1 MKRIQFSL
9 IILLCLIFALGGF
22 LHFNGRLN
30 RGVIQSNALGGEC
43 MITVEASTGRIL
55 YGHNYNKKRPMAS
68 VTKIL
73 TAIAVIENFAENGR
87 DLNAKIK
94 VPAAAVGIEGSS
106 IYLAAEE
113 EISTLD
119 LLYGLMLQSGND
131 CAVAL
136 AVVTSGS
143 IDGFSALMNK
153 TALRAGAKNS
163 NFTNPHGLHQDK
175 HYTTAYDL
183 AMITAYAMKNPLF
196 KEIAATKRREIE
208 RTRKESVHV
217 IINKNKLLST
227 FDGSD
232 GVKTGFT
239 KKAGR
244 CLVASATRDGMQV
257 IAVVLNCGPM
267 FEDCATLMNKAF
279 REYRMEKI
287 AVAFKPLAEVNI
299 ANGRKNTVHV
309 GVVKDIYYPLAAG
322 ELEKIELEAKPLAAL
337 SAPVRKGKQ
346 AGAVDFRLNK
356 QLLLSEKLYTIEDAP
371 ALKIDDYLKKI
382 LIDW

>member
-1 MKRIQFSL
+1 MKKYKIGF
-9 IILLCLIFALGGF
+9 IILMCLSLSLGGF
-22 LHFNGRLN
+22 LHFGG
-30 RGVIQSNALGGEC
+30 GVIKADALGGEC

-73 TAIAVIENFAENGR
+73 TAITVIENYTESGR
-87 DLNAKIK
+87 NLNAKIK

-106 IYLAAEE
+106 IYLAAGE

-136 AVVTSGS
+136 AIVTSGS
-143 IDGFSALMNK
+143 VESFSALMNK
-153 TALRAGAKNS
+153 TALKAGAKNS

-183 AMITAYAMKNPLF
+183 AMITVYAMRNPVF

-227 FDGSD
+227 FDGGD

-267 FEDCATLMNKAF
+267 FEDCAALMSRAF
-279 REYRMEKI
+279 NEYRLEKI
-287 AVAFKPLAEVNI
+287 ASAFQPLAEVKISNS
-299 ANGRKNTVHV
+299 RRTTVQT
-309 GVVKDIYYPLAAG
+309 GVIKDVYYPLAAG
-322 ELEKIELEAKPLAAL
+322 EKEKIETAAKPSSTLA
-337 SAPVRKGKQ
+337 APVRKGKP
-346 AGAVDFRLNK
+346 AGIVEFRLNK

-371 ALKIDDYLKKI
+371 ALKIDDYLRK
-382 LIDW
+382 LLLDW